1 MDGTEPVV
9 FDTLAPCLLFSPED
23 EAGLLPPDVVWSEVE
38 ALLALFL
45 PELSGRMTSGGRSG
59 FT

>member
-1 MDGTEPVV
+1 M

-23 EAGLLPPDVVWSEVE
+23 EAGLLPPDVVLSEVE